1 MFFLNRI
8 FHFHY
13 IFITLFTPGPQMI
26 SNCTTKRQIKQQNEY
41 ARVTKLYYK
50 EANKKIYRTV
60 IEILVVKWEVTFN
73 CPFHKIKINYGTVF
87 YAFSIS
93 HHYFLFSTYFFLELQ
108 HLSCTFYFCFQFP
121 SEAP

>member
-1 MFFLNRI
+1 
-8 FHFHY
+8 
-13 IFITLFTPGPQMI
+13 MI

-73 CPFHKIKINYGTVF
+73 
-87 YAFSIS
+87 S
-93 HHYFLFSTYFFLELQ
+93 
-108 HLSCTFYFCFQFP
+108 LS
-121 SEAP
+121 